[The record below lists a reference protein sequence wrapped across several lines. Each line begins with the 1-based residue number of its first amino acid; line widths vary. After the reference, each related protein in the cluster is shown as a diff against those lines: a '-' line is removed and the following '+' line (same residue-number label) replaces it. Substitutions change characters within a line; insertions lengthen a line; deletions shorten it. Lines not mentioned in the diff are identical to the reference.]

1 MTSRPRLQEPNPNH
15 DITIKM
21 HGGERHGAFF
31 LRKERF
37 NMVDRRPSPAQTS
50 AIAVFGR
57 KECR

>member
-1 MTSRPRLQEPNPNH
+1 LQEPNPNH